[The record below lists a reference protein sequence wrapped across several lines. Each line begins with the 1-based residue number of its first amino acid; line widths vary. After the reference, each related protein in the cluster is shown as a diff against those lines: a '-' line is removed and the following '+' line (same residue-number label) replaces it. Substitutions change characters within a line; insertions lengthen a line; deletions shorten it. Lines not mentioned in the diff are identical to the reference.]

1 MSNMNFDDE
10 LKRKFNTVAHWISEL
25 SPKGTGYHEIIFDAA
40 NYSIQN
46 GGKRI
51 RPILC
56 MAVCEMLGGDI
67 ENAKHFACALEFV
80 HTYSL
85 IHDDLPC
92 MDNDDYR
99 RGKPTN
105 HKVYGEATAVLAGD
119 TLLTYAFETAAK
131 SHSKNALQGVIKLAQ
146 RAGADGMI
154 GGQVIDMSIA
164 KTKEQLYDLHKKKTG
179 ALICCAAELGALA
192 ADADLQAVK
201 ACCEYAEN
209 LGLAFQIKD
218 DILDVTGDETVL
230 GKPVGSDEKS
240 DKHTFVTFYGLSG
253 AEDKLSYYTDLAKSA
268 LKGFGERAEFLL
280 KLADYLLQRNF

>member
-1 MSNMNFDDE
+1 MSNMNFDDL
-10 LKRKFNTVAHWISEL
+10 LKQKFNMVSEWLREL
-25 SPKGTGYHEIIFDAA
+25 SPDGNGYHKQIFEAA

-56 MAVCEMLGGDI
+56 MAVCEMLGGNI
-67 ENAKHFACALEFV
+67 ENAKHFACAVEFV

-99 RGKPTN
+99 RGKLTN

-131 SHSKNALQGVIKLAQ
+131 SQSKNALSGVVTLAQ

-154 GGQVIDMSIA
+154 GGQVIDMNIA
-164 KTKEQLYDLHKKKTG
+164 HTKEQLYDLHKKKTG
-179 ALICCAAELGALA
+179 ALIRCAAELGALA
-192 ADADLQAVK
+192 ADADENAIRMCVD
-201 ACCEYAEN
+201 YAEN

-218 DILDVTGDETVL
+218 DILDVTGDEALL

-240 DKHTFVTFYGLSG
+240 DKHTFVTFYGLDG
-253 AEDKLSYYTDLAKSA
+253 AKDKLIYYTDLAKSS
-268 LKGFGERAEFLL
+268 LKDFGERADFLV
-280 KLADYLLQRNF
+280 KLADYLLTRNF